1 MRLGHRIG
9 ILLSRTPEKDVKGVI
24 AMEDLI
30 DIESTKESE
39 ETRIYAWRVE
49 QLAKLGLSTVIADA
63 VASFVDWHEV
73 ARLVQKG
80 CPPELALEIAR

>member
-9 ILLSRTPEKDVKGVI
+9 ILLARTPDKLKGVV
-24 AMEDLI
+24 AMGNLFDM
-30 DIESTKESE
+30 ESAIESE
-39 ETRIYAWRVE
+39 ETRVYAWRVE
-49 QLAKLGLSTVIADA
+49 QLGKLGLSTVVADA